1 MEEKTIAEIVVYIHG
16 VSNALQD
23 TPHTSLYKDF
33 HDKIKHETWP
43 QNFCGVEWGT
53 KLENGTSNPENQEL
67 LTTAQRKLGD
77 PVTAVIDEAKNSSSR
92 KDRNSSRKDRVKG
105 SDHWISDEI
114 RKLMFYGIGDI
125 FYYVSAEGKKA
136 VLNAV
141 AGQIRTYITT
151 QNIDGED
158 TLLSLTIISHS
169 AGAVIAFDF
178 LHYLFSTSSSTN
190 SELESWEEDANSM
203 NSLRDRAEDHTLSL
217 RKLITFGSPIAFT
230 VFRSNEILEIFAK
243 GNQLEPSNYG
253 LQSQLNSAEIQM
265 EQPRWINFWERTD
278 PISWP
283 VGPLVKLS
291 DPPEILDVYLD
302 KSNNITK
309 AHNDYWNS
317 RKVHKTIAKYWSNN
331 RN

>member
-1 MEEKTIAEIVVYIHG
+1 MEEKTITEIVVYIHG
-16 VSNALQD
+16 VSNDLQD
-23 TPHTSLYKDF
+23 TPHTSLYENF

-67 LTTAQRKLGD
+67 LNTAQRNLGD
-77 PVTAVIDEAKNSSSR
+77 RVTAVIDEAKNSSSR
-92 KDRNSSRKDRVKG
+92 NDRNSSRNDRVTG
-105 SDHWISDEI
+105 SDHWISDKI

-136 VLNAV
+136 VLHAV
-141 AGQIRTYITT
+141 AEQIYTFITT

-158 TLLSLTIISHS
+158 TLLSFTIIGHS

-178 LHYLFSTSSSTN
+178 LHYLFSTLRSTN
-190 SELESWEEDANSM
+190 GALESEEEDGNSM
-203 NSLRDRAEDHTLSL
+203 KSLRDRAEDHTLGL

-230 VFRSNEILEIFAK
+230 VFRSNEILEIFAEDK
-243 GNQLEPSNYG
+243 KLNPRNYG
-253 LQSQLNSAEIQM
+253 LQSQLNSAENQM

-283 VGPLVKLS
+283 VAPLVKLS

-302 KSNNITK
+302 KSNNIAK
-309 AHNDYWNS
+309 AHNGYWKS
-317 RKVHKTIAKYWSNN
+317 RKVHKTIGNSW
-331 RN
+331 